1 MFQKDF
7 ILRMIEMMGE
17 LIAALLG
24 LIKKGNLEEAA
35 EALEN
40 AYHDFLK
47 EDAAFFYAIPKEKLT
62 EKLLQEHNYTRG
74 HLEILSELFYAEA
87 ELLFAKDKKAESLVF
102 YEKSLIL
109 KEFVINESKTFSFD
123 KQSRIEEI
131 RRKIELIK

>member
-7 ILRMIEMMGE
+7 IMRMIEMMGE

-24 LIKKGNLEEAA
+24 LIKKGNLQEAA

-62 EKLLQEHNYTRG
+62 EKLLQEHHYTRG

-87 ELLFAKDKKAESLVF
+87 ELLYAKDKKEESLVF

-109 KEFVINESKTFSFD
+109 KEFVLKESKTFSFE
-123 KQSRIEEI
+123 KQSRLEEI
-131 RRKIELIK
+131 RGKIENLK